1 MSNDNVFER
10 LWKLAASAN
19 KLVLDGKREPEAFAE
34 VLQQF
39 VFGNVPDINW
49 QITYAALG
57 MSAEYA
63 EVSKKLG
70 VAENPNLWLVPA
82 VKGVTCNKVVATL
95 REVLKPF
102 GLKVGTDIDDLDKD
116 VSTNDRDPN
125 RDGSYVVGFRRTV
138 EADEENANKSA
149 NVLKTE
155 SHKGATL
162 LERLLPE
169 LGYFLTTRH
178 FLDVKM
184 PPCVRAR
191 AAPVATCRACTSSS
205 TVARSLST
213 GTAPAMLVTTCVP
226 VPLFPPLSRLRKQA
240 LMPR

>member
-178 FLDVKM
+178 FLDVKN
-184 PPCVRAR
+184 
-191 AAPVATCRACTSSS
+191 ATVCTGSRSSS
-205 TVARSLST
+205 GYVPGVYFVVDRGEVVVYWDSPGYASDYLRSRSVVSSVIP
-213 GTAPAMLVTTCVP
+213 PA
-226 VPLFPPLSRLRKQA
+226 
-240 LMPR
+240 